1 MDSDTENKLIKRI
14 DSLEKELK
22 EEIDRLDSTIS
33 KNAIYEIE
41 GNGVLRGEMRKA
53 DLEQGKDILKIRH
66 KLNNNDSNW
75 YILTCIVVI
84 ASLVYWFNL

>member
-53 DLEQGKDILKIRH
+53 DLEQGKDILEIRH

-75 YILTCIVVI
+75 YILTCIVAI